1 MSDRLEELSPFPDH
15 SVALKRLVGQSS
27 GQPQLSPHAVNAPM
41 IRHWV
46 EAMGDTNPLYVSDE
60 SARSHGYDGVI
71 APPTMLQAWIMR
83 GLRASWLA
91 DEARA
96 AGEDPANGAHDSMMH
111 LLDLEGLTSVV
122 ATNCEQSYGRPLVLG
137 DRLLVRSVI
146 EDISDPKRTGLGTG
160 RFFTSRLDFTAV
172 PDADVPEDPSP
183 EEIVALAER
192 GEPVATMHFRIL
204 KYLPPARRSAA
215 GAAIDGSTG
224 ATAPPPSGADP
235 GQRLLVRGRPGPPP
249 PHSALHLVRD
259 VAAPTPAGVRHLSI
273 IRVGHRDGE
282 RSRHPVLLCRG
293 ALPPGTLVRVPTWP
307 SGWSSWRKGRGSWP
321 TLKASIAVT
330 CTSVWRSR
338 PRSST
343 TTMSSRSPSS
353 GPPPHHLPPHHLP
366 PTCHRTIWRDDL
378 MDFAFTD
385 EQHAVSEAAMGL
397 LGGLVDAE
405 RILAVEQTDDMV
417 DRELWAALS
426 AADLLGLAVPE
437 AHGGAGYGLT
447 ELCLLLQA
455 QGNVVAPVP
464 LWATLVL
471 GALPLAQFGSPEL
484 QARWLPGVVAGD
496 VMLTAALNG
505 VAMGV
510 HGVPPVT
517 ATAVGDGW
525 VLNGTELAV
534 PQAHLAQRIVVPAH
548 TADEEI
554 VLLLV
559 DPQAPGVSLE
569 RTVTTNREIH
579 PHLHLT
585 DVAVPAGDVLV
596 DPTSARAA
604 LETLVMAA
612 TAGLCALQVGV
623 CESALRQTA
632 LYLNQRN
639 QFGRPLSSFQG
650 TMLRAADAAIDIEA
664 MRVTLWNATWLFDT
678 GRDATD
684 AVQVAKWQA
693 SERGQRTVHA
703 TQHLH
708 GGMGADIT
716 YPIHRYFL
724 WGKQLE
730 LLLGGPSLQLA
741 RIGAGIAA
749 RALAEAKP

>member
-1 MSDRLEELSPFPDH
+1 
-15 SVALKRLVGQSS
+15 
-27 GQPQLSPHAVNAPM
+27 
-41 IRHWV
+41 
-46 EAMGDTNPLYVSDE
+46 
-60 SARSHGYDGVI
+60 
-71 APPTMLQAWIMR
+71 
-83 GLRASWLA
+83 
-91 DEARA
+91 
-96 AGEDPANGAHDSMMH
+96 
-111 LLDLEGLTSVV
+111 
-122 ATNCEQSYGRPLVLG
+122 
-137 DRLLVRSVI
+137 
-146 EDISDPKRTGLGTG
+146 
-160 RFFTSRLDFTAV
+160 
-172 PDADVPEDPSP
+172 
-183 EEIVALAER
+183 
-192 GEPVATMHFRIL
+192 
-204 KYLPPARRSAA
+204 
-215 GAAIDGSTG
+215 
-224 ATAPPPSGADP
+224 
-235 GQRLLVRGRPGPPP
+235 
-249 PHSALHLVRD
+249 
-259 VAAPTPAGVRHLSI
+259 
-273 IRVGHRDGE
+273 
-282 RSRHPVLLCRG
+282 
-293 ALPPGTLVRVPTWP
+293 
-307 SGWSSWRKGRGSWP
+307 
-321 TLKASIAVT
+321 
-330 CTSVWRSR
+330 
-338 PRSST
+338 
-343 TTMSSRSPSS
+343 
-353 GPPPHHLPPHHLP
+353 
-366 PTCHRTIWRDDL
+366 

-385 EQHAVSEAAMGL
+385 EQQAVSEAAMGL
-397 LGGLVDAE
+397 LGGLVDPE
-405 RILAVEQTDDMV
+405 RILAVEQTDDVV

-559 DPQAPGVSLE
+559 DPQTPGVSLE

-585 DVAVPAGDVLV
+585 DVAALAGDVLV
-596 DPTSARAA
+596 DPTSARVA
-604 LETLVMAA
+604 LETLVTAA

-749 RALAEAKP
+749 RALAEGKP